1 MRMVELIQKKQAG
14 IAHTTEELNY
24 IVEGA
29 KSGSIPDYQ
38 LSAWLMAVYFKGMT
52 EEEIKELTI
61 AMVKSGE
68 EIDLSS
74 IPGIKV
80 DKHSTGGVG
89 DTTTLILAPLV
100 ASAGVPVAKI
110 TGRGLG
116 HTGGTLDKLAS
127 IPGMNVML
135 ELKDFIKQIKDI
147 GLAITGQTKDMV
159 PADKKFYALRDVT
172 STIRSVPLI
181 VSSIMSKKIAAGTNC
196 LVLDVKVGKG
206 AFMEKLEEARALA
219 ATMVKLGSM
228 VKRKTTAIITDM
240 NQPLGM
246 AIGNALEV
254 REAIEILQGEGGG
267 DLLEVTLLL
276 GAHMLLA
283 AGKFQTVEEAREELL
298 RLIQEGKGIEKLREL
313 IKAQG
318 GDERVVDNP
327 YLLPQAKI
335 ITSISTDKEG
345 YIAEINAKKVGEA
358 AMILGA
364 GREKKEDRIDP
375 AVGIWLKRRV
385 GDKIKPGDPLAVFYA
400 NDRERLEK
408 ARERFMEAYSYSS
421 SPPRPMPLVYDII
434 SGEWE

>member
-1 MRMVELIQKKQAG
+1 MVEIGINLGKKMFA
-14 IAHTTEELNY
+14 Y
-24 IVEGA
+24 
-29 KSGSIPDYQ
+29 
-38 LSAWLMAVYFKGMT
+38 
-52 EEEIKELTI
+52 
-61 AMVKSGE
+61 
-68 EIDLSS
+68 
-74 IPGIKV
+74 
-80 DKHSTGGVG
+80 
-89 DTTTLILAPLV
+89 
-100 ASAGVPVAKI
+100 
-110 TGRGLG
+110 
-116 HTGGTLDKLAS
+116 
-127 IPGMNVML
+127 
-135 ELKDFIKQIKDI
+135 
-147 GLAITGQTKDMV
+147 
-159 PADKKFYALRDVT
+159 
-172 STIRSVPLI
+172 
-181 VSSIMSKKIAAGTNC
+181 
-196 LVLDVKVGKG
+196 
-206 AFMEKLEEARALA
+206 
-219 ATMVKLGSM
+219 
-228 VKRKTTAIITDM
+228 ITDM